1 MDIKFILS
9 LVLLLFLLNGT
20 AAGEKIKYDEKFSKM
35 SNLEKNDYTYFYN
48 DVSFFFVITNNF
60 F

>member
-35 SNLEKNDYTYFYN
+35 SNLEKNDYTYIYN